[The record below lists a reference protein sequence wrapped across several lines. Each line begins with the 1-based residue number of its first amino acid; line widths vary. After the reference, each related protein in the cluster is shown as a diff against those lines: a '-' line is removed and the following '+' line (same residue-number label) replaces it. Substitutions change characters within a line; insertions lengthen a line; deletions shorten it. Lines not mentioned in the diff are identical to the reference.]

1 MNIDLLLSDEAERLY
16 KENKGYL
23 TLQECVN
30 IVLSQKEKYLATN
43 YNKQGTN
50 LNENII
56 ADIIS
61 HVLDIDKDEIYNE
74 NTGETIGEF

>member
-1 MNIDLLLSDEAERLY
+1 MDKLEIVKEAVRIYFDENITADKAIEKAK
-16 KENKGYL
+16 KECL
-23 TLQECVN
+23 DTDQS
-30 IVLSQKEKYLATN
+30 IQD
-43 YNKQGTN
+43 TN